1 MRIAAKGMPRRHGTN
16 CIYPAG
22 NKQLLR
28 IPDFSKFRVQ
38 CGKNFVE
45 LVIGWALWFA
55 FCWQRLGES
64 QQRFCVCVTPPHG
77 GNKADFVCSFHSEV

>member
-38 CGKNFVE
+38 CG
-45 LVIGWALWFA
+45 
-55 FCWQRLGES
+55 GEKTLLNS
-64 QQRFCVCVTPPHG
+64 
-77 GNKADFVCSFHSEV
+77 

>member
-22 NKQLLR
+22 NKQLLK

-38 CGKNFVE
+38 H
-45 LVIGWALWFA
+45 
-55 FCWQRLGES
+55 GETLLS
-64 QQRFCVCVTPPHG
+64 
-77 GNKADFVCSFHSEV
+77 S